1 MNKIFL
7 TTVGVLLAL
16 PAAAVAFAQAKRP
29 MLPALLPSQTAWQ
42 PSPASRWQVQ
52 YEGTLALHI
61 KADVYALDLFDTP
74 SAIIATLRK
83 RGKRIVCYLNA
94 GAWEKWRPDAKSF
107 PLAVLG
113 NHMTGWPD
121 ERWLDIRRMD
131 LLQPIIAAR
140 LDLCRRR
147 GFDGVIFDN
156 VNSYTNPTGFPLTPA
171 DQLRYSAWLGNAAR
185 ATGLAAGMNN
195 NSEQA
200 RELEPYFDWAQAE
213 SCFDQG
219 WCRNFKPFTDAK
231 KAVLAIEYVP
241 SRFDLNRLCKSAGA
255 LQITVMVK
263 RRNLDAF
270 RQDCSGLAT
279 PSSK

>member
-1 MNKIFL
+1 MKNLVVVLFNL
-7 TTVGVLLAL
+7 LLAL
-16 PAAAVAFAQAKRP
+16 ISDAAEARERP
-29 MLPALLPSQTAWQ
+29 PLLPAVVFNQAAWQ
-42 PSPASRWQVQ
+42 PRPNLRWQIQ
-52 YEGTLALHI
+52 YEGTLALNI
-61 KADVYALDLFDTP
+61 AADVYALDLFDTP
-74 SAIIATLRK
+74 PSAISTLK
-83 RGKRIVCYLNA
+83 NRGKRLVCYLNA
-94 GAWEKWRPDAKSF
+94 GAWEKWRPDAASF
-107 PLAVLG
+107 PSVVLG
-113 NHMTGWPD
+113 KDMADWPG

-131 LLQPIIAAR
+131 LLQPIMTAR

-156 VNSYTNPTGFPLTPA
+156 VNSHINPTGFPLTPA

-185 ATGLAAGMNN
+185 ARGLAAGMNN
-195 NSEQA
+195 DSEQA

-241 SRFDLNRLCKSAGA
+241 SQYGLKTLCTQAAA

-263 RRNLDAF
+263 RRKLDAY
-270 RQDCSGLAT
+270 REDCGNLA
-279 PSSK
+279 SK